1 MRPRDKHEPHR
12 VASTLELFFDL
23 VFVVAVSLAA
33 QTLHHLESEQHVAVG
48 VGAYLMVFFAIWW
61 AWMNFTWFA
70 TAFDNDDWLY
80 RVTTIAQMAGVLV
93 LAAGVEAA
101 MVHSDFTAVTWGYVI
116 MRLAMVSQWLRAA
129 VNSPE
134 YRRTALRYAAGITLV
149 QAAWLLRLLLPEE
162 TGVISFVVL
171 AVAEVCVPIWAEHR
185 QVTPFHNHHIAERF
199 GLFTL
204 VVLGEGLL
212 GSANAIIDSLK
223 DTEHIVSL
231 VALAVC
237 SLLIVAA
244 MWWLYFAT
252 PLHSR
257 FGTLRQSL
265 TLGYAHYVIFA
276 AAAAMSAGIE
286 VLVDFHG
293 GETELSSV
301 EAAAT
306 LTVPVAVFVLA
317 VWLTAVRPAAT
328 AVANTIIPLAGV
340 AIAASALLPSA
351 EIWTAALLVAIV
363 ATLVATGR
371 DGTNRSGVGDGSD
384 ADSTSASGAGS
395 ADTITKE

>member
-33 QTLHHLESEQHVAVG
+33 QTLHHLETEQHIAVG
-48 VGAYLMVFFAIWW
+48 AGAYLMVFFAIWW

-93 LAAGVEAA
+93 LAAGVETG
-101 MVHSDFTAVTWGYVI
+101 MVDGDFTLVTFGYVI
-116 MRLAMVSQWLRAA
+116 MRLAMVSQWLRLA

-134 YRRTALRYAAGITLV
+134 YRTVAVRYAVGITVV
-149 QAAWLLRLLLPEE
+149 QAAWVLRLLLPESV
-162 TGVISFVVL
+162 GVVSFLVL
-171 AVAEVCVPIWAEHR
+171 VVAEVCVPVWAERR
-185 QVTPFHNHHIAERF
+185 QVTPYHNHHIAERF

-223 DTEHIVSL
+223 DSEHIVPL

-252 PLHSR
+252 PLHGR

-286 VLVDFHG
+286 VLVDLYG
-293 GETELSSV
+293 DQTELPPV
-301 EAAAT
+301 AAAAT

-317 VWLTAVRPAAT
+317 VWLLAVRPAAT
-328 AVANTIIPLAGV
+328 GAANAIIPLAGL
-340 AIAASALLPSA
+340 AIAASALLPAA
-351 EIWTAALLVAIV
+351 EVFTAALLVVIV
-363 ATLVATGR
+363 ATLVVTGR
-371 DGTNRSGVGDGSD
+371 DGTVRNARRAEG
-384 ADSTSASGAGS
+384 
-395 ADTITKE
+395 

>member
-1 MRPRDKHEPHR
+1 MTSILSRLDLRPIVPRDKRERHR

-33 QTLHHLESEQHVAVG
+33 QNLHHLETEKHVLVG
-48 VGAYLMVFFAIWW
+48 VGAFLMVFFAIWW

-80 RVTTIAQMAGVLV
+80 RVTTITQMAGVLV
-93 LAAGVEAA
+93 LAAGIPGA
-101 MVHSDFTAVTWGYVI
+101 MDHGDYAAVTYGYVI
-116 MRLAMVSQWLRAA
+116 MRLAMVTQWLRLA

-134 YRRTALRYAAGITLV
+134 YRSVALRYAAGIGVV
-149 QAAWLLRLLLPEE
+149 QLAWVLRLLLPESL
-162 TGVISFVVL
+162 GVISFILL
-171 AVAEVCVPIWAEHR
+171 AVAEVCVPVWAEHR
-185 QVTPFHNHHIAERF
+185 QTTPYHNHHIAERF

-223 DTEHIVSL
+223 DTEHIVPLVVLAGCSL
-231 VALAVC
+231 V
-237 SLLIVAA
+237 IVAA

-252 PLHSR
+252 PLHER

-286 VLVDFHG
+286 VLVDLHG
-293 GETELSSV
+293 SATELSATA
-301 EAAAT
+301 AAAT
-306 LTVPVAVFVLA
+306 LTVPVAAFVLA
-317 VWLTAVRPAAT
+317 VWLLAVRPAAT
-328 AVANTIIPLAGV
+328 RAANTIIPLAGAGIGV
-340 AIAASALLPSA
+340 SALLPLA
-351 EIWTAALLVAIV
+351 EVSTAALLVVIV
-363 ATLVATGR
+363 ATLVITGR
-371 DGTNRSGVGDGSD
+371 DGTQLSNERPS
-384 ADSTSASGAGS
+384 ST
-395 ADTITKE
+395 